1 MRAAA
6 LELAARG
13 IHVFALR
20 PNGKLPA
27 TRNGFKD
34 STANPEDVSSTWDA
48 LPDAN
53 IGIDCGA
60 SRLVVID
67 IDVKHG
73 VNGWKAF
80 DDCLE
85 RLGELPGPTRM
96 ASTPSGGAHLFFRA
110 PDGFEIRNSA
120 GRLGEGVDVRARG
133 GYVVAAPSVI
143 DGRAY
148 RWDVTAPAKVLPEAW
163 AEAMQPPKPRQV
175 SPENRPAINRASRYG
190 IAALNGEADIV
201 AKAPP
206 GQRNDTIT
214 RSAFKVGT
222 IADQCGVTGAQ
233 AEKMFAWAVSHWGDE
248 AEARKASGS
257 FWRAFEAGRL
267 EPRQM
272 ELKSA

>member
-13 IHVFALR
+13 IYVFPLLA
-20 PNGKLPA
+20 NGKTPVTLHGHQDA
-27 TRNGFKD
+27 T
-34 STANPEDVSSTWDA
+34 TDA
-48 LPDAN
+48 KRIEEMWQRCQDAN
-53 IGIDCGA
+53 IGIATGA
-60 SRLVVID
+60 SKLVVID
-67 IDVKHG
+67 IDVKNG
-73 VNGWKAF
+73 INGWKAF
-80 DDCLE
+80 DDCLQ

-96 ASTPSGGAHLFFRA
+96 ASTPSGGAHLYFRA
-110 PDGFEIRNSA
+110 PDGAEIRNSA
-120 GRLGEGVDVRARG
+120 GRLGPGLDIRAHG
-133 GYVVAAPSVI
+133 GYVVCAPSVV
-143 DGRAY
+143 DGKRY
-148 RWDVTAPAKVLPEAW
+148 RWDITEPAKVLPDAW
-163 AEAMQPPKPRQV
+163 AEAMQPPKPRQATPA
-175 SPENRPAINRASRYG
+175 SRPQVERASRYG

-222 IADQCGVTGAQ
+222 VADQCGITGAQ
-233 AEKMFAWAVSHWGDE
+233 AEEIFAWAVSHWGDE